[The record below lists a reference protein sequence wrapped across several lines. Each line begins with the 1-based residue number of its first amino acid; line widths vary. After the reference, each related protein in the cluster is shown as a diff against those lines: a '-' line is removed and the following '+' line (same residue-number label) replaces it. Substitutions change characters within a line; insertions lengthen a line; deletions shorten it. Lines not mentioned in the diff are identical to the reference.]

1 MHCPH
6 CGGKI
11 VLECIRRDDDDDDE
25 DDDEEEGF
33 DEMGFTKRQFTGGD

>member
-6 CGGKI
+6 CGRKI
-11 VLECIRRDDDDDDE
+11 VIVCGQERDDDDDD

-33 DEMGFTKRQFTGGD
+33 DEMGFTKRRFTGGD